1 VISEE
6 GLEEFADALAELA
19 IGLWQQEQHKQRT
32 AAEAATSADEPESA
46 TEATYTGNRKGSL

>member
-1 VISEE
+1 MATEE
-6 GLEEFADALAELA
+6 GLETLADAVAELA
-19 IGLWQQEQHKQRT
+19 YGLWQQEQHKRRT